1 MGLEPV
7 ELAAIAAVYV
17 LAGAVKGA
25 IGLGLPTVSMAMLG
39 IDFSGLELRVLSN
52 YLHTFDN
59 GDFKKSLLEDDIHAK
74 NKRILGLDSRDKA

>member
-39 IDFSGLELRVLSN
+39 IWLPVEDR
-52 YLHTFDN
+52 
-59 GDFKKSLLEDDIHAK
+59 KSVV
-74 NKRILGLDSRDKA
+74 

>member
-39 IDFSGLELRVLSN
+39 IWLPVEQAAAILVLPAFLTN
-52 YLHTFDN
+52 
-59 GDFKKSLLEDDIHAK
+59 IW
-74 NKRILGLDSRDKA
+74 